1 MDLPTAPGARPGAC
15 LLPVGELPIFPVEGS
30 SSVRS
35 PGDPVGREQSQ
46 PGFAREPDRA
56 EDGGNRTGDGE
67 CG

>member
-1 MDLPTAPGARPGAC
+1 MDLRAAPVAGLGAC

-56 EDGGNRTGDGE
+56 EDGASRHGDEE